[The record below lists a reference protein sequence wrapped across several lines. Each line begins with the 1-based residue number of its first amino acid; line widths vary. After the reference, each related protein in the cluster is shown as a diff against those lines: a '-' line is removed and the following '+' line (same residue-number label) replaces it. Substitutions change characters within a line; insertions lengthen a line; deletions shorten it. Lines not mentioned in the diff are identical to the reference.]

1 MGSFSFQR
9 QVLKPGLEGKPLAM
23 ESNQQFEEKKKKI
36 VQAFEK
42 D

>member
-23 ESNQQFEEKKKKI
+23 ESNQQFEEKKKI
-36 VQAFEK
+36 VEAFEK